1 MELYQVTDLHQELHL
16 ATAECELQFYQE
28 LHLECT
34 AIKNYTLLVRERVE
48 GAAVRTPVLSRTTP

>member
-1 MELYQVTDLHQELHL
+1 MELYQVT